1 MPFCRMAASDVH
13 LLPSVEVMI
22 RTIPLSPPWA
32 LASRKQH
39 SQCFFHRSR
48 SVKAQWG
55 ALSQILVTE
64 TSVGLGAG
72 SAAAA

>member
-1 MPFCRMAASDVH
+1 MPGCLTVASDVH
-13 LLPSVEVMI
+13 LLPSVEVMM

-39 SQCFFHRSR
+39 SQRFFHRSR

-55 ALSQILVTE
+55 ALSQIFVTE

-72 SAAAA
+72 SAAMA